1 MIRSLRLRFFGLI
14 AVSLFVVGL
23 ASYLLIL
30 YPSHYGIA
38 FFISGLILISF
49 LLSGVFTRPFV
60 EILRIIDL
68 MKSGPTGSAPDSVP
82 EELEGI
88 VRAFMEIHE
97 DNLRQ
102 IESHRRFTSDVAHEI
117 RSPLTALRGSIEVAL
132 RRERSSA
139 EYRDVLQRSLD
150 EVKRLQG
157 IAENLL
163 LLSRADYKIIEMR
176 KDWFDVNELVQDIVD
191 RMRNLIG
198 RKKILLSEEY
208 QEPLEFFGDKGFI
221 DQAITNVVDNAI
233 KYTPEGGKIEVRTST
248 DGHSIIITVTDTGP
262 GIPKEEQ
269 EKVFQRFYRV
279 DRARARASGGAGLGL
294 SITKWII
301 QSHGGK
307 IAVESTPGE
316 GTTFI
321 MAFPVKG
328 GFPASDVGVSE
339 GTAGA
344 GEGDGLIKEL
354 KEAISA

>member
-14 AVSLFVVGL
+14 AVSLLTVGL
-23 ASYLLIL
+23 VSSLLVL

-38 FFISGLILISF
+38 LFILGMLLIAFLISGI
-49 LLSGVFTRPFV
+49 FTRPFV
-60 EILRIIDL
+60 EILKRIDL
-68 MKSGPTGSAPDSVP
+68 MKAGTTGSVPDNVP

-88 VRAFMEIHE
+88 IRAFMEIHE

-132 RRERSSA
+132 RRQRSSE

-176 KDWFDVNELVQDIVD
+176 KDWFDVNELVQEIID

-198 RKKILLSEEY
+198 RKGILFSEEY
-208 QEPLEFFGDKGFI
+208 QEPLEYFGDRVFI
-221 DQAITNVVDNAI
+221 DQAITNVIDNAI

-248 DGHSIIITVTDTGP
+248 DGHSIILTITDTGP
-262 GIPKEEQ
+262 GIPEEEQ
-269 EKVFQRFYRV
+269 EKIFQRFYRV
-279 DRARARASGGAGLGL
+279 DRARARTSGGAGLGL
-294 SITKWII
+294 AITKWII

-316 GTTFI
+316 GTTFVI
-321 MAFPVKG
+321 AFPVKDGVPSSG
-328 GFPASDVGVSE
+328 GEASE
-339 GTAGA
+339 GTAGS
-344 GEGDGLIKEL
+344 GVGDGLIKEL
-354 KEAISA
+354 EEAIST